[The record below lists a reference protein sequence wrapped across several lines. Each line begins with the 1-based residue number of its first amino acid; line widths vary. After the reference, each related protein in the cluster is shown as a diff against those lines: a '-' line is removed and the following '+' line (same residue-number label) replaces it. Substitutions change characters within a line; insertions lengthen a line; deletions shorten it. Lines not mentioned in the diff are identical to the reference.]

1 MKRRSTLRITGMH
14 CAACANAVEKALGG
28 LPGVIQAEVN
38 LAAGKAFVEYDT
50 DGLTEI
56 DLRRAVEGTGFGV
69 LYDRIE
75 LAVTGMHCAA
85 CAYAVE
91 KALGNANGVISASV
105 NLASESAY
113 VEYNPEETDIHELIG
128 IVKSAGYQAVS
139 RREVTVDREK
149 EMREKESSRLK
160 ILMICGFLLAVPTFI
175 LSMFPILSL
184 QLTGWVTLALATPVQ
199 FIIGLR
205 FYIGAYKALKNRRAS
220 MDTLIAL
227 GTSAAYFYSLLAILG
242 IFEGEYYFDSA
253 AFIISIILLGR
264 WLEARAKGKTS
275 AAIRKLID
283 LQPRNAAVIRE
294 GVEVKVPVD
303 EVRVGDLLS
312 VRPGEKIPVDGI
324 IVEGSAGVDESML
337 TGESMPVD
345 KKPGDEVAGAT
356 INLNGYFKFEASRVG
371 RDTALSQV
379 IRLVEKAQGS
389 KAPVQR
395 LADKVAGVFVPIVIS
410 IALITFIIWYY
421 AAGQSFIFSL
431 TSFIAV
437 LVIACP
443 CALGLATPTA
453 IMVGTGK
460 GAQNGILIKNAE
472 SLEKAHSVHT
482 VVFDKT
488 GTLTLGKPVVTDITP
503 FEGITEQ
510 NLLIMAAAAERGS
523 EHPLAAA
530 VIEAAAQENGS
541 IPEPDKFEALGGLG
555 VRASIDDKEV
565 LLGSRSLMQSHNISL
580 DGIDLEIDK
589 LESEGKTVMV
599 LAVQKEVWGAIAVAD
614 KVKENARKA
623 VSDLHN
629 MHIETVMLT
638 GDNERTARAVGNE
651 VGINKVISG
660 VLPGD
665 KSGQILKIQSDK
677 GITAMVGDGINDA
690 PALAQA
696 DIGIALGSGTDVALE
711 TGDIILVRND
721 PGDVVEAIKLSRYTM
736 RKIKQNL
743 FWAFIYNL
751 IGIPVAAGLLYP
763 FTGLQLNPIIAAAAM
778 GFSSVSVV
786 SNSLLMNRY
795 RIRDKHV

>member
-1 MKRRSTLRITGMH
+1 M
-14 CAACANAVEKALGG
+14 
-28 LPGVIQAEVN
+28 
-38 LAAGKAFVEYDT
+38 
-50 DGLTEI
+50 
-56 DLRRAVEGTGFGV
+56 
-69 LYDRIE
+69 
-75 LAVTGMHCAA
+75 
-85 CAYAVE
+85 
-91 KALGNANGVISASV
+91 
-105 NLASESAY
+105 
-113 VEYNPEETDIHELIG
+113 
-128 IVKSAGYQAVS
+128 
-139 RREVTVDREK
+139 
-149 EMREKESSRLK
+149 
-160 ILMICGFLLAVPTFI
+160 
-175 LSMFPILSL
+175 
-184 QLTGWVTLALATPVQ
+184 
-199 FIIGLR
+199 
-205 FYIGAYKALKNRRAS
+205 
-220 MDTLIAL
+220 
-227 GTSAAYFYSLLAILG
+227 
-242 IFEGEYYFDSA
+242 
-253 AFIISIILLGR
+253 
-264 WLEARAKGKTS
+264 
-275 AAIRKLID
+275 
-283 LQPRNAAVIRE
+283 
-294 GVEVKVPVD
+294 PVD

-488 GTLTLGKPVVTDITP
+488 GTLTFGKPVVTDITP

-614 KVKENARKA
+614 KVKENAREA